1 MIEVTQIIK
10 IKHSPVFDIQEEEE
24 ERNCIIA
31 IGKIKDI
38 LFLIKIADNKNVNV
52 KSKKYLK
59 KKDLSLIIEE
69 INIIKNDESNDRM
82 EVLDLIG
89 KKYNYAQNEIDS
101 KFNELSE
108 IFKNM

>member
-10 IKHSPVFDIQEEEE
+10 IKHSPVFNIGEDKE
-24 ERNCIIA
+24 ERNCIMA

-59 KKDLSLIIEE
+59 KKDLSLIIEKMD
-69 INIIKNDESNDRM
+69 ILKSDEDSEVI
-82 EVLDLIG
+82 EVLDFMDRT
-89 KKYNYAQNEIDS
+89 YDYAQSEIDL
-101 KFNELSE
+101 KFNELSD